1 MIACV
6 AAATMFTA
14 CNSGSKE
21 TKTEEAPA
29 TEAAAPAAETKT
41 TISEGNVIDEYAVLV
56 DEMIDLTAK
65 VKAGDAAAAQKI
77 MDLSQKAQGMATKLA
92 EELPNMTAEQKAKFE
107 EIQKKAMDMAKQ

>member
-41 TISEGNVIDEYAVLV
+41 TSEGNVIDEYAVLV